1 MFNEMKETDEEVGA
15 AEQHGVVSEGARDCE
30 GDEEHRPHRGEH
42 R

>member
-1 MFNEMKETDEEVGA
+1 MKETDEEVGA

-30 GDEEHRPHRGEH
+30 GDEEHRPDRGEH